1 MKDKEVK
8 ELFIQLIKQN
18 KLVDYEN
25 NIIEGKQAEAFEEAI
40 YLIEDILDKFGLPNN
55 PQFSEHFERI
65 EDSNN
70 IDISITMLKLKAE
83 EYLSEK

>member
-25 NIIEGKQAEAFEEAI
+25 NIIEGKQA
-40 YLIEDILDKFGLPNN
+40 
-55 PQFSEHFERI
+55 
-65 EDSNN
+65 
-70 IDISITMLKLKAE
+70 
-83 EYLSEK
+83 